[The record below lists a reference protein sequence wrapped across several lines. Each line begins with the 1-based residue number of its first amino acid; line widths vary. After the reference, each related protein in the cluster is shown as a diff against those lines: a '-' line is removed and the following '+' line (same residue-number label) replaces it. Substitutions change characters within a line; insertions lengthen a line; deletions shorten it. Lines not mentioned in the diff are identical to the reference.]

1 MISPKAKIRELE
13 RRIGELEAKLFD
25 EQTHRAAAVRA
36 HAILSVGI
44 REALQIEHYPDFYK
58 MYGDG
63 LYAEG
68 VARFLGEE
76 VEKLREQANAT
87 PNRKSSLRSQKEV
100 TNLRKRRKANR

>member
-1 MISPKAKIRELE
+1 MQNQAAQIRALKARISELE
-13 RRIGELEAKLFD
+13 RKLFD
-25 EQTHRAAAVRA
+25 EETHRISAVRA
-36 HAILSVGI
+36 HAILSAGI

-76 VEKLREQANAT
+76 VEKLRKQANAT

-100 TNLRKRRKANR
+100 SNLRKRRKASR